1 MYLHALQLGATYHFP
16 LVHGWQALLWA
27 AYCDQFVPEAYG
39 FGAAA
44 SVVCYIP
51 FLCNIVAWLTAG
63 PADYATL
70 YNGMTKKHKNLFILP
85 GGVAE
90 VCGRKKNKQPYC
102 AESL

>member
-1 MYLHALQLGATYHFP
+1 MH
-16 LVHGWQALLWA
+16 
-27 AYCDQFVPEAYG
+27 DAYG

-51 FLCNIVAWLTAG
+51 FLCNVIAWLNAG

-70 YNGMTKKHKNLFILP
+70 YDGMMKKHKNLFILP

-90 VCGRKKNKQPYC
+90 VTQNDVLLFSFKHSHTFRGANRFFTQNRAAMWC
-102 AESL
+102 SLGAGKG